1 MSLTETAVKN
11 SKPQEK
17 PHKLSDEKGLHVH
30 VNPSGSKLWHLK
42 YRFAGREKRLA
53 FGPYPTVT
61 LAMAR
66 EQRTEAQR
74 LLREKVDPGEYKKQ
88 AKRLA
93 KVAAANS
100 FEAVAREWFAK
111 FSPLWAE
118 SHSCK
123 VLLRLENDLI
133 PWLRSRPISCIEAD
147 ELLVTIRR
155 VEHRGSLDSAHR
167 CLGTSSQIFRY
178 AIATSRAKRNPA
190 ADLRGAL
197 PPVPEDN
204 HFPSITDPDRVG
216 ELLRAIDGYKGNLA
230 TCCALRL
237 APLVFLRPIN
247 LRKLRWEY
255 VNLITAEIRLPGR
268 LLKMREDLVVP
279 LARQVV
285 AILQEIQPLTR
296 EAGFVFPSER
306 KNGRPMSE
314 NTVNGALRRLGY
326 ATDEEMTG
334 HGFRAMARTILDE
347 VLGFRVEWIDMQLA
361 HKVKDPNG
369 RAYNR
374 TAFLK
379 DRKEMM
385 QSWADYLDQ
394 LRCSGPVLAHSTPDS
409 LMCQTPTAL
418 QLSNTRKL
426 QTA

>member
-1 MSLTETAVKN
+1 VR
-11 SKPQEK
+11 P
-17 PHKLSDEKGLHVH
+17 
-30 VNPSGSKLWHLK
+30 
-42 YRFAGREKRLA
+42 RFAA
-53 FGPYPTVT
+53 S
-61 LAMAR
+61 
-66 EQRTEAQR
+66 
-74 LLREKVDPGEYKKQ
+74 
-88 AKRLA
+88 
-93 KVAAANS
+93 NS

-111 FSPLWAE
+111 FSTKWAQ

-133 PWLRSRPISCIEAD
+133 PWLGSRPISAIEAD
-147 ELLVTIRR
+147 ELLITIRR
-155 VEHRGSLDSAHR
+155 VENRGALDSAHR

-197 PPVPEDN
+197 PPVPNDN
-204 HFPSITDPDRVG
+204 HFPSITDPEKVG
-216 ELLRAIDGYKGNLA
+216 ELLRAIDGYKGNMT

-247 LRKLRWEY
+247 LRKLRWGH
-255 VNLITAEIRLPGR
+255 VNLVTAEIRLPGR
-268 LLKMREDLVVP
+268 LLKMREDLIIP
-279 LARQVV
+279 LSRQGV
-285 AILQEIQPLTR
+285 AILEELYPLTH
-296 EAGFVFPSER
+296 ETEFVFPSER

-374 TAFLK
+374 TAFL
-379 DRKEMM
+379 DGRRQMM
-385 QSWADYLDQ
+385 QGWAD
-394 LRCSGPVLAHSTPDS
+394 
-409 LMCQTPTAL
+409 
-418 QLSNTRKL
+418 
-426 QTA
+426 

>member
-1 MSLTETAVKN
+1 MSLTETAVRN
-11 SKPQEK
+11 SKPREK
-17 PHKLSDEKGLHVH
+17 PYKLSDEKGLYVQ
-30 VNPSGSKLWHLK
+30 VNPNGSKLWHLK
-42 YRFAGREKRLA
+42 YRFADKEKRLA

-66 EQRTEAQR
+66 EERTEAQR
-74 LLREKVDPGEYKKQ
+74 LLRDKVDPGEYKKQ
-88 AKRLA
+88 AKRAA

-111 FSPLWAE
+111 FSPKWAE

-133 PWLRSRPISCIEAD
+133 PWLGSRPISSIEAD

-155 VEHRGSLDSAHR
+155 VEHRGALDSAHR

-197 PPVPEDN
+197 PPVPDDN

-216 ELLRAIDGYKGNLA
+216 ELLRAIDGYKGNLT

-237 APLVFLRPIN
+237 APIVFLRPIN

-255 VNLITAEIRLPGR
+255 INLITAEIRLPGR
-268 LLKMREDLVVP
+268 LLKMREDLIVP
-279 LARQVV
+279 LARQGV
-285 AILQEIQPLTR
+285 AILQEIHPLTHGT
-296 EAGFVFPSER
+296 GFVFPSER
-306 KNGRPMSE
+306 KNDRPMSG

-374 TAFLK
+374 TAFL
-379 DRKEMM
+379 DGRRQMM
-385 QSWADYLDQ
+385 QGWADYLDR
-394 LRCSGPVLAHSTPDS
+394 LR
-409 LMCQTPTAL
+409 
-418 QLSNTRKL
+418 SNKVAAPMSR
-426 QTA
+426 QAA

>member
-1 MSLTETAVKN
+1 MALTETAARNAKT
-11 SKPQEK
+11 SEK
-17 PHKLSDEKGLHVH
+17 PYKLSDARGLYLL
-30 VNPSGSKLWHLK
+30 VNPSGSKLWCMK
-42 YRFAGREKRLA
+42 YRFNDSEKKLSFGIYPEVSLAIARDKQQEARRLIDD
-53 FGPYPTVT
+53 GI
-61 LAMAR
+61 
-66 EQRTEAQR
+66 
-74 LLREKVDPGEYKKQ
+74 DPSERKKQ
-88 AKRLA
+88 AKRVA

-111 FSPLWAE
+111 FSTRWAD

-133 PWLRSRPISCIEAD
+133 PWLGARPISSIEAD

-155 VEHRGSLDSAHR
+155 VEHRGALDSAHR

-197 PPVPEDN
+197 PPVPDDS

-216 ELLRAIDGYKGNLA
+216 ELLRAIDGYKGNLT

-255 VNLITAEIRLPGR
+255 INLTTAEIRLPGR
-268 LLKMREDLVVP
+268 LLKMREDLIVP
-279 LARQVV
+279 LARQGV
-285 AILQEIQPLTR
+285 AILQEIHPLTYN
-296 EAGFVFPSER
+296 AGFVFPGEGR
-306 KNGRPMSE
+306 NDRPMSE

-379 DRKEMM
+379 ARKEMM
-385 QSWADYLDQ
+385 QRWADYLDE
-394 LRCSGPVLAHSTPDS
+394 LRSAVPVLA
-409 LMCQTPTAL
+409 QTSKA
-418 QLSNTRKL
+418 
-426 QTA
+426 A

>member
-1 MSLTETAVKN
+1 MSLTETAVRNAK
-11 SKPQEK
+11 SREK
-17 PHKLSDEKGLHVH
+17 PYKLSDEKGLYVQ
-30 VNPSGSKLWHLK
+30 VNPNGSKLWHLK
-42 YRFAGREKRLA
+42 YRFGDRESRLA
-53 FGPYPTVT
+53 FGPFPTVT
-61 LAMAR
+61 LAKAR

-88 AKRLA
+88 AKRAA

-111 FSPLWAE
+111 FSPKWAE
-118 SHSCK
+118 THSCK

-133 PWLRSRPISCIEAD
+133 PWLGSRPISSIEAD

-155 VEHRGSLDSAHR
+155 VENRGALDSAHR

-204 HFPSITDPDRVG
+204 HFPSITDPEKVG
-216 ELLRAIDGYKGNLA
+216 ELLRAIDGYKGNFT

-247 LRKLRWEY
+247 LRKLIWEH
-255 VNLITAEIRLPGR
+255 VNFVTAEIRLPGR
-268 LLKMREDLVVP
+268 LLKMREDLIIP
-279 LARQVV
+279 LARQGV
-285 AILQEIQPLTR
+285 AILQELWPLTH
-296 EAGFVFPSER
+296 EKGFVFPSER
-306 KNGRPMSE
+306 KDGRPMSE

-379 DRKEMM
+379 ARKEMM
-385 QSWADYLDQ
+385 QSWADYLDE
-394 LRCSGPVLAHSTPDS
+394 LRRLAPAPA
-409 LMCQTPTAL
+409 QNNRGQPNA
-418 QLSNTRKL
+418 KL
-426 QTA
+426 L

>member
-1 MSLTETAVKN
+1 MALTETAARNAKA
-11 SKPQEK
+11 SEK
-17 PHKLSDEKGLHVH
+17 PYKLSDARGLYLL
-30 VNPSGSKLWHLK
+30 VNPSGSKLWCMK
-42 YRFAGREKRLA
+42 YRFNDTEKKLS
-53 FGPYPTVT
+53 FGIYPDVS

-66 EQRTEAQR
+66 EKQSEARR
-74 LLREKVDPGEYKKQ
+74 LIDDLVDPSEHRKQ
-88 AKRLA
+88 AKRVA

-111 FSPLWAE
+111 FSSKWAE

-133 PWLRSRPISCIEAD
+133 PWMGSRPISGIEAD

-155 VEHRGSLDSAHR
+155 VEHRGALDSAHR

-197 PPVPEDN
+197 PPVPDDC
-204 HFPSITDPDRVG
+204 HFPSITDPERVG
-216 ELLRAIDGYKGNLA
+216 ELLRAIDGYKGNLT

-255 VNLITAEIRLPGR
+255 INLTTAEIRLPGR
-268 LLKMREDLVVP
+268 LLKMREDLIVP
-279 LARQVV
+279 LARQSV
-285 AILQEIQPLTR
+285 AILQEIHPLTYN
-296 EAGFVFPSER
+296 AGFVFPSEG
-306 KNGRPMSE
+306 KNDRPMSE

-347 VLGFRVEWIDMQLA
+347 VLGFRVEWIEMQLA

-379 DRKEMM
+379 GRKEMM
-385 QSWADYLDQ
+385 QRWADYLDE
-394 LRCSGPVLAHSTPDS
+394 LRHVAPVLA
-409 LMCQTPTAL
+409 QTSRA
-418 QLSNTRKL
+418 
-426 QTA
+426 A

>member
-1 MSLTETAVKN
+1 MSLTETAVRNAK
-11 SKPQEK
+11 SREK
-17 PHKLSDEKGLHVH
+17 PYKLSDEKGLYVQ
-30 VNPSGSKLWHLK
+30 VNPNGSKLWHLK
-42 YRFAGREKRLA
+42 YRFADRENRLA
-53 FGPYPTVT
+53 FGPFPTVT

-88 AKRLA
+88 AKRAA

-111 FSPLWAE
+111 FSPKWAE

-133 PWLRSRPISCIEAD
+133 PWLGSRPISVIEAD

-155 VEHRGSLDSAHR
+155 VEHRGALDSAHR

-197 PPVPEDN
+197 PPVPDDN
-204 HFPSITDPDRVG
+204 HFPSITEPDRVG
-216 ELLRAIDGYKGNLA
+216 ELLRAIDGYKGNLT

-237 APLVFLRPIN
+237 APLVFLRPVN

-255 VNLITAEIRLPGR
+255 INLITAEIRLPGR
-268 LLKMREDLVVP
+268 LLKMREDLIVP
-279 LARQVV
+279 LARQSV
-285 AILQEIQPLTR
+285 AILEEIHPLTHKT
-296 EAGFVFPSER
+296 AFVFPSEG
-306 KNGRPMSE
+306 KNDRPMSE

-347 VLGFRVEWIDMQLA
+347 VLGFRVEWIEMQLA

-379 DRKEMM
+379 GRKEMM
-385 QSWADYLDQ
+385 QRWGDYLDE
-394 LRCSGPVLAHSTPDS
+394 LRHAAPVLA
-409 LMCQTPTAL
+409 QTSRAV
-418 QLSNTRKL
+418 
-426 QTA
+426 

>member
-1 MSLTETAVKN
+1 MSLTETTVKN
-11 SKPQEK
+11 SKPREK
-17 PHKLSDEKGLHVH
+17 AYKLSDEKGLYVQ
-30 VNPSGSKLWHLK
+30 VNPNGSKLWHLK
-42 YRFAGREKRLA
+42 YRFADKEKRLA

-74 LLREKVDPGEYKKQ
+74 LMRDNVDPGEYKKQ
-88 AKRLA
+88 AKRAA
-93 KVAAANS
+93 KVAAANT

-111 FSPLWAE
+111 FSPKWAE
-118 SHSCK
+118 THTCK

-133 PWLRSRPISCIEAD
+133 PWLGSRPISSIEAD

-155 VEHRGSLDSAHR
+155 VEHRGALDSAHR

-178 AIATSRAKRNPA
+178 AIVTSRAKRNPA

-197 PPVPEDN
+197 PPVPDDN
-204 HFPSITDPDRVG
+204 HFPSITEPARVG
-216 ELLRAIDGYKGNLA
+216 ELLRAIDGYKGNLT

-255 VNLITAEIRLPGR
+255 INLVTAEIRLPGR
-268 LLKMREDLVVP
+268 LLKMREDLIVP
-279 LARQVV
+279 LARQGV
-285 AILQEIQPLTR
+285 AILQEIYQLTQKN
-296 EAGFVFPSER
+296 EFIFPGER
-306 KNGRPMSE
+306 KNDRPMSE

-374 TAFLK
+374 TSFL
-379 DRKEMM
+379 DGRRQMM
-385 QSWADYLDQ
+385 QAWADYLDQ
-394 LRCSGPVLAHSTPDS
+394 LRSCKVTTEIARE
-409 LMCQTPTAL
+409 A
-418 QLSNTRKL
+418 
-426 QTA
+426 A